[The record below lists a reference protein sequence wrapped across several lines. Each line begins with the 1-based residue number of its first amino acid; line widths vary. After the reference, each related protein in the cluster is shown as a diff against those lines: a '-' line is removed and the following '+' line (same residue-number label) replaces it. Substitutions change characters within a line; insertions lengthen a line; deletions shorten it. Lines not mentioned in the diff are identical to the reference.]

1 MASAKK
7 EQTTKATTKASSQ
20 KRAAGEPQKAPSSRN
35 RNLLFVAAG
44 IIILAAIALF
54 FVSQEGPVQ
63 VSTASFSA
71 FKASLSAAPRISLLV
86 NYNNLTQFNSE
97 EPCVTYLIEILSNQ
111 RSPSTI
117 DFYEANAT
125 SCTYSPNGLGHQ
137 VIPQNASAA
146 TCTSEAGA
154 EPGLVLNYNNYNS
167 STINAQQLYQN
178 GNANYWAQCPLA
190 VDLS

>member
-1 MASAKK
+1 MPAAKK
-7 EQTTKATTKASSQ
+7 QQGAQATTKAALQ
-20 KRAAGEPQKAPSSRN
+20 KKTASSRK
-35 RNLLFVAAG
+35 RNALFVAAG

-54 FVSQEGPVQ
+54 VVSQEGPIQ
-63 VSTASFSA
+63 ISSASFST
-71 FKASLSAAPRISLLV
+71 FKASLSTAPRISLLV
-86 NYNNLTQFNSE
+86 NYDNLTQFNSE
-97 EPCVTYLIEILSNQ
+97 EPCVTYIIEILSNQ

-117 DFYEANAT
+117 DFYEANET

-137 VIPQNASAA
+137 VTPENASAA

-154 EPGLVLNYNNYNS
+154 EPGIVLTYSNYNS